1 MGYRLF
7 RPGDLAIF
15 DGGAAG
21 FQKVTA
27 IIKMSPFGGKHL
39 TSLPLLSATSE
50 R

>member
-7 RPGDLAIF
+7 RPADLAIF
-15 DGGAAG
+15 GGGKEG

-39 TSLPLLSATSE
+39 TSLPLLRAASQ